1 MPRTP
6 PRKPKYKRYDPEALR
21 RELYN
26 RSVALTRSAHA
37 LTTAASQL
45 VQAHGR
51 DSTRSAAEVRTAAFA
66 AMLAAL
72 GAYELIGGY
81 DLAAWLDRWS
91 HEGEGIAP

>member
-1 MPRTP
+1 MRRTSL
-6 PRKPKYKRYDPEALR
+6 RKPQYKRYEPEALR

-45 VQAHGR
+45 MQAHGR
-51 DSTRSAAEVRTAAFA
+51 DSTRSAAEVRNAAFA

-91 HEGEGIAP
+91 QESNG